1 MRRCVVDFD
10 KGPDL
15 SLGAIW
21 EGSVEAG
28 VCAEATA
35 AGMRLDAM
43 VGDVE
48 GIFGVG
54 DGTPNRLGE
63 TEIGGK
69 AGPETSGAR
78 IKDCVYPDLACR
90 FAISL
95 GFCTNHLHF
104 QISRHDIRSDNC
116 LGNGVSRTVG

>member
-10 KGPDL
+10 NGPVL

-35 AGMRLDAM
+35 AGMRLGAA
-43 VGDVE
+43 VGDAE

-54 DGTPNRLGE
+54 DGNPNWPGE
-63 TEIGGK
+63 SEFGGK

-78 IKDCVYPDLACR
+78 IKD
-90 FAISL
+90 
-95 GFCTNHLHF
+95 
-104 QISRHDIRSDNC
+104 
-116 LGNGVSRTVG
+116 